1 MTNAPPNR
9 LLLDRL
15 ATPLGPMLA
24 VVDET
29 GVLWGL
35 WFTDDESEPKF
46 LRSLRHR
53 LGEPH
58 MANDAALATVRQTLD
73 RYFAGEI
80 AVLREIPWSAA
91 GTPFQ
96 QTVWAA
102 LTRIPAGATMSYG
115 ALAATIGTPRA
126 VRAVGTANGANP
138 IAIVV
143 PCHRVI
149 GANRALTGY
158 GGGLARKRWLLAH
171 EGALLPEPPPFP

>member
-1 MTNAPPNR
+1 MLNAPPNR

-15 ATPLGPMLA
+15 ATPLGPLLA
-24 VVDET
+24 VTDEF
-29 GVLWGL
+29 GLLRAL
-35 WFTDDESEPKF
+35 WFADGEAEPL
-46 LRSLRHR
+46 LRHSLRR
-53 LGEPH
+53 QYGAVPAESGP
-58 MANDAALATVRQTLD
+58 APASIIQALE

-80 AVLREIPWSAA
+80 AVLSEIPRAAA

-96 QTVWAA
+96 QSVWAA
-102 LTRIPAGATMSYG
+102 LTRIPAGATVSYG
-115 ALAATIGTPRA
+115 ALAAKIGTPRA

-158 GGGLARKRWLLAH
+158 GGGLDRKRWLLAH
-171 EGALLPEPPPFP
+171 EGVLLPEPLLTG